1 MAMSEDRMHERLGTY
16 GQRWREQ
23 QPVPGP
29 VPGGLGE
36 RHRTSP
42 RRWVA
47 LAAAAAVAVIAG
59 VTWTAHLSMDQ
70 TPATPGGPTPTLS
83 PSSPPASASP
93 SPSPSPSTSTSPTSA
108 TAAPAC
114 LGSQLSASIG
124 PHGPAAGTENI
135 LILLHN
141 TSDRTCTLGG
151 LPTLTG
157 VRADGTVV
165 DLGFRRT
172 SDQASIALT
181 TTGPGPLPPG
191 GRGGINLTE
200 GLNNCTKLG
209 TFAYLRIALPGN
221 QHVDMPWSGVLSQ
234 GCPGN
239 QGPAG
244 LLPPGTLRP

>member
-23 QPVPGP
+23 QPVPGL
-29 VPGGLGE
+29 VPGGFGA
-36 RHRTSP
+36 RRRTSP
-42 RRWVA
+42 RLWVA

-59 VTWTAHLSMDQ
+59 VTWAVHLSMDQ

-83 PSSPPASASP
+83 PSSPPTSASP
-93 SPSPSPSTSTSPTSA
+93 SPSPSPSTSPSTSA
-108 TAAPAC
+108 AAAPAC

-124 PHGPAAGTENI
+124 PHGPAAGTEGI

-157 VRADGTVV
+157 VRSDGTVV

-172 SDQASIALT
+172 SGVGAPIT
-181 TTGPGPLPPG
+181 PVTGGGTVAPG
-191 GRGGINLTE
+191 GQGAFAVSE
-200 GLNNCTKLG
+200 GLNNCPKLG
-209 TFAYLRIALPGN
+209 SFAKLRIALGA
-221 QHVDMPWSGVLSQ
+221 QGHVDMVWPAEFSV
-234 GCPGN
+234 GCPSY

-244 LLPPGTLRP
+244 PIPDGPVHL

>member
-1 MAMSEDRMHERLGTY
+1 
-16 GQRWREQ
+16 
-23 QPVPGP
+23 
-29 VPGGLGE
+29 
-36 RHRTSP
+36 
-42 RRWVA
+42 
-47 LAAAAAVAVIAG
+47 
-59 VTWTAHLSMDQ
+59 MDQ

-83 PSSPPASASP
+83 PSSPPTSASP
-93 SPSPSPSTSTSPTSA
+93 SPSPSPSTSPSTSA
-108 TAAPAC
+108 AAAPAC

-124 PHGPAAGTENI
+124 PHGPAAGTEGI

-157 VRADGTVV
+157 VRSDGTVV

-191 GRGGINLTE
+191 GRGGIDLTE
-200 GLNNCTKLG
+200 GLNNCTKLA

-244 LLPPGTLRP
+244 LLPPGTPRP